1 MANFLQERGLRLS
14 PTKTKISHIDQ
25 GFDFLGQNIKKYR
38 GKLLIK
44 PSKGSCKRLLEKVK
58 RRLKSNKTAKQSKV
72 ISLLN
77 PLIRAWSYYHR
88 HVTAKDTFLEMD
100 YRIHCKLWKWA
111 KRRHRTKGAKW
122 INKKYFPPPEK
133 WGYFA
138 ARRKVGSDKTETIHL
153 VRAGK
158 IPIQRHREIK
168 NASNP
173 SDPCWPTYFQ
183 ERQTWQLL
191 KRLAKRPD
199 WPALWKRQGGNCP
212 VGKQRITKKMPWDL
226 HHLHPKKEGG
236 SDNPSN
242 LLMLH
247 PNCHRQ
253 VHNNT
258 SVARWLTIMIERKE
272 A

>member
-1 MANFLQERGLRLS
+1 
-14 PTKTKISHIDQ
+14 
-25 GFDFLGQNIKKYR
+25 
-38 GKLLIK
+38 
-44 PSKGSCKRLLEKVK
+44 
-58 RRLKSNKTAKQSKV
+58 
-72 ISLLN
+72 
-77 PLIRAWSYYHR
+77 
-88 HVTAKDTFLEMD
+88 MD

-111 KRRHRTKGAKW
+111 RRRHPTKGAKW
-122 INKKYFPPPEK
+122 INKKYFPPTEK

-138 ARRKVGSDKTETIHL
+138 ASQKVGSDKTETIHL
-153 VRAGK
+153 VGAGK

-199 WPALWKRQGGNCP
+199 WAALWKRQGGNCP

-242 LLMLH
+242 LLMLP